1 MSSVENDSIEIIR
14 NLKTQAWFVLLEELP
29 GERYRVVNPTGEALT
44 LPISHFG
51 EEIDVV
57 EGADIATRVTPAQ
70 VAAFHRFNQELE
82 KTVANLVR
90 QKEADRAERSSP
102 SSSSSS
108 SGSTPRKRNTSKV
121 ELPKSYYESKTARV
135 SWQGAKLT
143 FYRHHIDPLKAHQ
156 KFSINV
162 VGTGIFEMTK
172 DQFMS
177 SFSDVILSANYKST
191 GLFSYDSVPDKAM
204 RFLKKS

>member
-1 MSSVENDSIEIIR
+1 MTGVENDSIEIIQ

-51 EEIDVV
+51 EEIEVV

-90 QKEADRAERSSP
+90 QKEADRAERSS
-102 SSSSSS
+102 SSSSTS
-108 SGSTPRKRNTSKV
+108 SGSSPRKRNASKV
-121 ELPKSYYESKTARV
+121 DLPKSYYESKNARV

-143 FYRHHIDPLKAHQ
+143 FYRHHIDPLKPHQ

-191 GLFSYDSVPDKAM
+191 GLFSYDSVPEKAM
-204 RFLKKS
+204 RYLKKT